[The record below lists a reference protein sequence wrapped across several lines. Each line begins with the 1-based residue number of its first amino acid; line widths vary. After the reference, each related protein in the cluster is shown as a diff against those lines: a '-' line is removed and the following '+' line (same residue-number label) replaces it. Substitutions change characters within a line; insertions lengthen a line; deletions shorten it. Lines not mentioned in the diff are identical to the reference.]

1 MACSDIWPTTGN
13 TVSRSPFVAA
23 VASAK
28 SPKQAMAGQTHALS
42 RAEFA
47 AVAAIVQI
55 PLDRWGQCASKG
67 SIATGNAMQGPLTAA
82 IGESMLLVAACTDR

>member
-1 MACSDIWPTTGN
+1 MSLVTDGLFRHNAQLLSSN

-42 RAEFA
+42 RAEL
-47 AVAAIVQI
+47 AVAAAVVQI

-67 SIATGNAMQGPLTAA
+67 AN
-82 IGESMLLVAACTDR
+82 CN